1 MTEKVDNQSKMILM
15 LNAKTETQ
23 NNEINILKEYI
34 GVTKEKLSSNYQ
46 TIEQKFC
53 ENKVKLQTIHN
64 AINKLKDQTSNLDVW
79 KVNMDS
85 KF

>member
-1 MTEKVDNQSKMILM
+1 M

-46 TIEQKFC
+46 TI
-53 ENKVKLQTIHN
+53 
-64 AINKLKDQTSNLDVW
+64 
-79 KVNMDS
+79 
-85 KF
+85 